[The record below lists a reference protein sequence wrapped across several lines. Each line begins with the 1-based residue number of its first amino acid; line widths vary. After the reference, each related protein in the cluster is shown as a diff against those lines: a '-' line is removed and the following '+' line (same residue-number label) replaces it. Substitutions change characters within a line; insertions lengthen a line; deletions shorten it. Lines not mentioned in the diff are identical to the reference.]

1 MFSDDTKKWVDVV
14 QGAEADLMS
23 VIILPFINLLVIRE
37 VNLFVIMGGLENV
50 EESQ

>member
-1 MFSDDTKKWVDVV
+1 MISDDNKKWVDVV

-23 VIILPFINLLVIRE
+23 VLIIQFITLLVIRE

>member
-1 MFSDDTKKWVDVV
+1 MFSDDTKNWVRVV
-14 QGAEADLMS
+14 QGQEADLMA
-23 VIILPFINLLVIRE
+23 VLILQFITLLVIRE

>member
-23 VIILPFINLLVIRE
+23 VLILQFITLLVIRE

>member
-1 MFSDDTKKWVDVV
+1 MFSDDTKNWVRVV
-14 QGAEADLMS
+14 QGQEADVMS
-23 VIILPFINLLVIRE
+23 VLILQFITLLVIRE

>member
-1 MFSDDTKKWVDVV
+1 MFSDDTKNWVRVV
-14 QGAEADLMS
+14 QGQAADLMS
-23 VIILPFINLLVIRE
+23 VLILQFITLLVIRE

>member
-1 MFSDDTKKWVDVV
+1 MFSDDTKKWVEVV
-14 QGAEADLMS
+14 QGQEADLMS
-23 VIILPFINLLVIRE
+23 VLILQFITPLVIRE

>member
-1 MFSDDTKKWVDVV
+1 MFSDDTKNWVQVV
-14 QGAEADLMS
+14 QGAEADLMT
-23 VIILPFINLLVIRE
+23 VLILQFITLLVIRE